1 MMHIKLLLLLGIFF
15 GSFAGQAQEYL
26 QMIDAGTY
34 KVQDVIESAETYF
47 ANRDKGRGTGYKPY
61 KRWEYNALRLMNED
75 GYLPT
80 LANNVAEL
88 ERWNVYLNETAS
100 NRAVLQDNWVDLGP
114 TYWNATSGWNPGV
127 GRITGMDIEGGN
139 ENHIIIGAE
148 TGGVWRTTDGAQTWS
163 HLTDYFSHLSVYSVV
178 IHPDFPN
185 TYFFG
190 SSAGNIFKSTDSGAT
205 WSLLATIG
213 NSIVNRILIN
223 PDNPDIMFAAA
234 ENVGLYR
241 SVDGGQTWTKPISD
255 NRGYDFEFKPGD
267 LSVVYASGSGVYK
280 STDGGATFTT
290 LSGFSNGPKMM
301 AVSPANPEVLYV
313 LEANNGRFGA
323 MYTSTNSGGSFTKL
337 NHGGLNFFGYSTTG
351 NDNNGQAPRDMA
363 IAINPT
369 NADEVHI
376 AGILTWR
383 SMNAGV
389 TFTCTSDWV
398 PGNAASQNIGYCHAD
413 VDDLLFYGTN
423 LYAVTD
429 GGIFKATNTG
439 TINTDYYEDLTTG
452 LSIRQFYKI
461 GISQTQ
467 DVLVSGGSQDNG
479 TSLYTEAG
487 GWKDWLGADGME
499 TFVDKNN
506 INVLYGTSQFG
517 SMYRSMNGG
526 NSYFNINGPGGS
538 GNWVTPFEQ
547 DPSVTN
553 TIYVGYN
560 RVHKS
565 TNSGATWTP
574 ISQSFGQNLD
584 NLKIAASNNQVMY
597 TSRSS
602 FLFRTEDG
610 GATDWIQTA
619 NPGGS
624 RINSV
629 AIHPTDPNRVAVA
642 VGGGNKVMVTN
653 DGGTTWENYSKNLPN
668 FSALAVVWDDN
679 GQDGLYLGM
688 DYGIYYIDN
697 TFSDWQPYSNLL
709 PNVQVNELEINKT
722 TNMLYAGTYGRGLWV
737 SPVMGATAGVEDQV
751 LANRLSIYPNP
762 ATSEIII
769 ALPKSMHGEIRIF
782 DMTGKLLFYKANS
795 LIDKNQTVDV
805 STLSSGV
812 YFVRLNTPEGM
823 ASKKLVI
830 E

>member
-1 MMHIKLLLLLGIFF
+1 MRFKLLLLLGIFF
-15 GSFAGQAQEYL
+15 GSFSGQAQEYL

-61 KRWEYNALRLMNED
+61 KRWEYNALRLINED

-88 ERWNVYLNETAS
+88 ERWNAYVNETAS
-100 NRAVLQDNWVDLGP
+100 NRAVLQDNWEDLGP

-127 GRITGMDIEGGN
+127 GRITGMDIEKGN

-148 TGGVWRTTDGAQTWS
+148 TGGVWRTIDGAQTWS

-178 IHPDFPN
+178 IHPDNAN

-223 PDNPDIMFAAA
+223 PDNTNIMFAAA

-267 LSVVYASGSGVYK
+267 LSVVYASGTAVHK

-290 LSGFSNGPKMM
+290 LGGGFTNGPKMM
-301 AVSPANPEVLYV
+301 AVSAANPEVLYV
-313 LEANNGRFGA
+313 LEASGSKFGA
-323 MYTSTNSGGSFTKL
+323 LYSSTNSGTSFTKL
-337 NHGGLNFFGYSTTG
+337 NHGGLNFFGYSTSG
-351 NDNNGQAPRDMA
+351 NDGNGQAPRDMA
-363 IAINPT
+363 IAVNPT
-369 NADEVHI
+369 NANEVHI

-389 TFTCTSDWV
+389 NFTCTSDWV
-398 PGNAASQNIGYCHAD
+398 PGNATSQNIGYCHAD

-429 GGIFKATNTG
+429 GGIFRAANTG
-439 TINTDYYEDLTTG
+439 TINADYYEDLTTG

-467 DVLVSGGSQDNG
+467 DVIVSGGSQDNG
-479 TSLYTEAG
+479 TSFYTEAG

-499 TFVDKNN
+499 TFIDKNN
-506 INVLYGTSQFG
+506 SNVFYGTSQFG

-526 NSYFNINGPGGS
+526 NTYFNINGPGGS

-547 DPSVTN
+547 DPSVAN
-553 TIYVGYN
+553 TIYVAY
-560 RVHKS
+560 KS
-565 TNSGATWTP
+565 VFKSINSGATWTP
-574 ISQSFGQNLD
+574 ISQNFGNNLD
-584 NLKIAASNNQVMY
+584 NLKIAPSDNQVMY
-597 TSRSS
+597 ISRAS
-602 FLFRTEDG
+602 FMYRTENG
-610 GATDWIQTA
+610 GTADWVQTA
-619 NPGGS
+619 NPGG
-624 RINSV
+624 RVNSI
-629 AIHPTDPNRVAVA
+629 AIHPTNPNRVAVA
-642 VGGGNKVMVTN
+642 VGGGKKVVITN
-653 DGGTTWENYSKNLPN
+653 DGGTTWMDYAKNLPN

-679 GQDGLYLGM
+679 GEDGLYVGM
-688 DYGIYYIDN
+688 DYGIYYTDN
-697 TFSDWQPYSNLL
+697 TFTDWQPYSNLL

-722 TNMLYAGTYGRGLWV
+722 TNMLYAATYGRGLWT
-737 SPVMGATAGVEDQV
+737 SPVMGATAGVEDQA
-751 LANRLSIYPNP
+751 LENQLSIYPNP
-762 ATSEIII
+762 ATSEITI
-769 ALPKSMHGEIRIF
+769 ALPKSMNAEIRIF
-782 DMTGKLLFYKANS
+782 DITGKLLLYKANS
-795 LIDKNQTVDV
+795 LIDKNHTVDV
-805 STLSSGV
+805 STLSSGI

-823 ASKKLVI
+823 AAKKLVI
-830 E
+830 K

>member
-1 MMHIKLLLLLGIFF
+1 MRFKLLLLLGIFF
-15 GSFAGQAQEYL
+15 GSFSGQAQEYL

-80 LANNVAEL
+80 LADNVAEL
-88 ERWNVYLNETAS
+88 ERWNAYLNETGS

-127 GRITGMDIEGGN
+127 GRITGMDIEEGN

-178 IHPDFPN
+178 IHPDNAN

-190 SSAGNIFKSTDSGAT
+190 SSGGNIFKSIDAGAT

-213 NSIVNRILIN
+213 NSRVNRILIN
-223 PDNPDIMFAAA
+223 PANPSIMFAAS

-290 LSGFSNGPKMM
+290 LSGFTTGAKMM

-313 LEANNGRFGA
+313 LEASGSKFGA
-323 MYTSTNSGGSFTKL
+323 MYTSTNSGNTFTKL
-337 NHGGLNFFGYSTTG
+337 NHGGLNFFGYSTSG

-389 TFTCTSDWV
+389 SFTCTSDWV

-429 GGIFKATNTG
+429 GGIFKAANTG

-526 NSYFNINGPGGS
+526 NSYFNINGPSGS

-547 DPSVTN
+547 DPTVTN

-560 RVHKS
+560 RIYKS
-565 TNSGATWTP
+565 TNSGATWTA

-584 NLKIAASNNQVMY
+584 NLKIAPSNNQVMY

-602 FLFRTEDG
+602 FLFKTENG
-610 GATDWIQTA
+610 GTTDWIQTA

-624 RINSV
+624 RINSI
-629 AIHPTDPNRVAVA
+629 AIHPTNPNRVAVA

-737 SPVMGATAGVEDQV
+737 SPVMGATAGVEGQA
-751 LANRLSIYPNP
+751 LGSQLSIYPNP
-762 ATSEIII
+762 ATSEITI
-769 ALPKSMHGEIRIF
+769 ALSKSMHAEIRIF
-782 DMTGKLLFYKANS
+782 DVTGKLLLYKANS
-795 LIDKNQTVDV
+795 LVDKNQTVDV

-823 ASKKLVI
+823 ATKKLVI
-830 E
+830 K

>member
-1 MMHIKLLLLLGIFF
+1 MRIKLLLLLGIFF

-75 GYLPT
+75 GYLPS
-80 LANNVAEL
+80 LADNVAEL
-88 ERWNVYLNETAS
+88 ERWNAYLNQTS
-100 NRAVLQDNWVDLGP
+100 NRAVLQDNWEDLGP
-114 TYWNATSGWNPGV
+114 SYWNATSGWNPGV
-127 GRITGMDIEGGN
+127 GRITGMDIEEGN
-139 ENHIIIGAE
+139 ESHIIIGAE

-163 HLTDYFSHLSVYSVV
+163 HLTDYFSHLSVYSVA
-178 IHPDFPN
+178 IHPDN
-185 TYFFG
+185 ASTYFFG
-190 SSAGNIFKSTDSGAT
+190 STAGNIFKSTDSGAT
-205 WSLLATIG
+205 WTLLATIG
-213 NSIVNRILIN
+213 SSIVNRILIN
-223 PDNPDIMFAAA
+223 PANPDIMFAAA

-241 SVDGGQTWTKPISD
+241 SVDGGQNWTKPISD

-267 LSVVYASGSGVYK
+267 LSVVYASGSGVHK

-290 LSGFSNGPKMM
+290 LTGFSNGAKMM
-301 AVSPANPEVLYV
+301 AVSPADPEVLYV
-313 LEANNGRFGA
+313 LEAMNGRFGA
-323 MYTSTNSGGSFTKL
+323 MYTSTNSGSSFTKL

-351 NDNNGQAPRDMA
+351 DDNNGQAPRDMA

-398 PGNAASQNIGYCHAD
+398 PANAASKNIGYCHAD

-429 GGIFKATNTG
+429 GGIFKSANTG

-461 GISQTQ
+461 GISQTE

-547 DPSVTN
+547 DPSVAN

-560 RVHKS
+560 RVYKS

-584 NLKIAASNNQVMY
+584 NLKIASSNNQIMY

-610 GATDWIQTA
+610 GATDWVQTA

-624 RINSV
+624 RINDI

-679 GQDGLYLGM
+679 GKDGLYLGM

-737 SPVMGATAGVEDQV
+737 SPVMDATAGIEDQILQNQV
-751 LANRLSIYPNP
+751 RIFPNP
-762 ATSEIII
+762 ATSEITI
-769 ALPKSMHGEIRIF
+769 ALSKKTHGEIRIF
-782 DMTGKLLFYKANS
+782 DVSGKLLYYKTNS
-795 LIDKNQTVDV
+795 LIDQKQSLDV
-805 STLSSGV
+805 SSLSSGV

-823 ASKKLVI
+823 VSKKLVI

>member
-1 MMHIKLLLLLGIFF
+1 MHIKLLLLLGIFF

-737 SPVMGATAGVEDQV
+737 SPVMGATAGVEVQV

>member
-1 MMHIKLLLLLGIFF
+1 MHIKLLLLLGIFF

>member
-1 MMHIKLLLLLGIFF
+1 MRIKLLLLLGILLGFF
-15 GSFAGQAQEYL
+15 SGQAQEYL

-34 KVQDVIESAETYF
+34 KVQDVIESAENYF
-47 ANRDKGRGTGYKPY
+47 SNRDKGRGTGYKPY

-80 LANNVAEL
+80 LKENVTEL
-88 ERWNVYLNETAS
+88 ERYNVYLNETAS
-100 NRAVLQDNWVDLGP
+100 HRAVLQDNWVDLGP

-127 GRITGMDIEGGN
+127 GRITGMDIENGN

-163 HLTDYFSHLSVYSVV
+163 HLTDYFSHLSVYAVV
-178 IHPDFPN
+178 IHPDEPN

-190 SSAGNIFKSTDSGAT
+190 SSGGNIFKSTDAGAT
-205 WSLLATIG
+205 WNLLATIG
-213 NSIVNRILIN
+213 NSRVNRILIN
-223 PDNPDIMFAAA
+223 PADPNIMFAAS

-241 SVDGGQTWTKPISD
+241 SVDGGITWTQPVSD

-280 STDGGATFTT
+280 STDGGATFTA

-323 MYTSTNSGGSFTKL
+323 MYTSTNSGSSFTKL

-369 NADEVHI
+369 NAVEVHI

-383 SMNAGV
+383 SMDAGV

-429 GGIFKATNTG
+429 GGIFRASNTG
-439 TINTDYYEDLTTG
+439 TINADYYEDMTTG

-467 DVLVSGGSQDNG
+467 DVLVTGGSQDNG
-479 TSLYTEAG
+479 TSLYTQAG

-526 NSYFNINGPGGS
+526 NTYFNINGPGGS

-547 DPSVTN
+547 DPTVTN

-560 RVHKS
+560 RVYKS
-565 TNSGATWTP
+565 TNSGASWTP

-584 NLKIAASNNQVMY
+584 NLKIAPSNNQVMY
-597 TSRSS
+597 SSRSS

-610 GATDWIQTA
+610 GSTDWIQTT

-624 RINSV
+624 RINSI
-629 AIHPTDPNRVAVA
+629 AIHPTNPNRVAVA
-642 VGGGNKVMVTN
+642 VGGSNKVMVTS
-653 DGGTTWENYSKNLPN
+653 DGGTTWENYAKNLPN
-668 FSALAVVWDDN
+668 FSALAVLWDDN

-688 DYGIYYIDN
+688 DYGVYYIDN
-697 TFSDWQPYSNLL
+697 TFSDWQPYNNLL
-709 PNVQVNELEINKT
+709 PNVQINELEINKT

-737 SPVMGATAGVEDQV
+737 SPAMSPTVGVEDHA
-751 LANRLSIYPNP
+751 LAPSVSIFPNP
-762 ATSEIII
+762 ATSEITI
-769 ALPKSMHGEIRIF
+769 ALRKSMHGEIRIF
-782 DMTGKLLFYKANS
+782 DLTGKLLLYKPNS
-795 LIDKNQTVDV
+795 LLDKNQRIDI
-805 STLSSGV
+805 SNLSSGV

-823 ASKKLVI
+823 ASKKLII